1 MDSSSYGYTTV
12 EIIVSTTYYNF
23 IYGRALL
30 LLLLALVF
38 AVLVVVVVL
47 VIASAAAVVAGD
59 ASQFNVAHALLIELL
74 PLFTYG
80 AISTVVE
87 YRLVYTVRTVRGRLR
102 ENRFGPD
109 QQLIITI

>member
-23 IYGRALL
+23 IYGRVHLL
-30 LLLLALVF
+30 LPLALVF
-38 AVLVVVVVL
+38 SVLVVVVVL

-59 ASQFNVAHALLIELL
+59 ASQFNVAHALIIIELL
-74 PLFTYG
+74 HLFTYG

-87 YRLVYTVRTVRGRLR
+87 YRLVYAQCVG
-102 ENRFGPD
+102 D
-109 QQLIITI
+109 